1 MATVINPFVAVDGNG
16 NVRASAKLYF
26 YQTGTT
32 TLQNTYADAS
42 LSAVNT
48 NPVVADSNGLFPAIY
63 LDDPPTV
70 VAYKGVLKT
79 SADVTVWTAD
89 PIAGAPLTNS
99 LIAASQL
106 RSYLAG
112 LQRTGSTGTTYDQ
125 AVGVANDDTNTV
137 VMSLVSGTINAAT
150 VGANGIDAGAL
161 TATAT
166 FHAFAIG
173 KTDGT
178 TARLLSASPSSPT
191 MPSGYVYKRRTA
203 SLKTT
208 VSSQI
213 VSYLQNGDTFMLVS
227 VQLDISASAAGASAV
242 TRTLA
247 GVPTGITVEPV
258 LSVTVNGDTNG
269 EAVYLSSLSQND
281 MAANAGMG
289 QVGIY
294 ASAAITAVE
303 GIGMVHGVLTNT
315 SGQIRSRL
323 AQGGG
328 NSILRI
334 KTHGWI
340 DRRGRDD

>member
-16 NVRASAKLYF
+16 NVRANARLYF

-89 PIAGAPLTNS
+89 PLAGAPITNAT
-99 LIAASQL
+99 IVAAQL
-106 RSYLAG
+106 RSYLSG

-125 AVGVANDDTNTV
+125 DAGVATDDSNTV
-137 VMSLVSGTINAAT
+137 VLSLVSGTINAAT
-150 VGANGIDAGAL
+150 VGANGIDAGSL

-191 MPSGYVYKRRTA
+191 MPSGYTYKRRTA
-203 SLKTT
+203 SIKTT

-213 VSYLQNGDTFMLVS
+213 IPYIQQGDKFLLLSSQLDVS
-227 VQLDISASAAGASAV
+227 VSNQGTTAA

-247 GVPTGITVEPV
+247 GVPTGITVEPI
-258 LSVTVNGDTNG
+258 LSVRVDGDSSGDQVYFSSLTQTDTTATLANAQVGFFISAVAVATVNG
-269 EAVYLSSLSQND
+269 L
-281 MAANAGMG
+281 
-289 QVGIY
+289 
-294 ASAAITAVE
+294 ITQ
-303 GIGMVHGVLTNT
+303 IFTNT
-315 SGQIRSRL
+315 SGQIRTRGSTG
-323 AQGGG
+323 AAA
-328 NSILRI
+328 STLRI
-334 KTHGWI
+334 QTQGWI

>member
-32 TLQNTYADAS
+32 TLQNTYADAA

-63 LDDPPTV
+63 LGDPPTF

-89 PIAGAPLTNS
+89 PIAGAPLTNAT
-99 LIAASQL
+99 IAAAQL

-137 VMSLVSGTINAAT
+137 VLSLVSGTINAAT

-213 VSYLQNGDTFMLVS
+213 IPYLQYGDKFLLLS
-227 VQLDISASAAGASAV
+227 SQLDVSATTPGTTAV

-247 GVPTGITVEPV
+247 AVPTGITVEPI
-258 LSVTVNGDTNG
+258 LSVRINSDSAG
-269 EAVYLSSLSQND
+269 EQQYFSSLSQTD
-281 MAANAGMG
+281 VAAGVNAQIALFAGS
-289 QVGIY
+289 V
-294 ASAAITAVE
+294 TAVAIN
-303 GIGMVHGVLTNT
+303 GIVRDVFTNT
-315 SGQIRSRL
+315 SGQIRTRGQSGAAAVVL
-323 AQGGG
+323 QVH
-328 NSILRI
+328 
-334 KTHGWI
+334 THGWI
-340 DRRGRDD
+340 DTRGRDD

>member
-16 NVRASAKLYF
+16 NVRANAKLYF

-89 PIAGAPLTNS
+89 PIAGAPLTNAT
-99 LIAASQL
+99 IAAAQL

-125 AVGVANDDTNTV
+125 AAGVANDDSNTV
-137 VMSLVSGTINAAT
+137 VLSLVSGTINAAT

-191 MPSGYVYKRRTA
+191 LPSGYVYKRRTA

-213 VSYLQNGDTFMLVS
+213 IPYLQFGDNFMLTAPA
-227 VQLDISASAAGASAV
+227 LDISATTPGTTAV
-242 TRTLA
+242 TRTLSSL
-247 GVPTGITVEPV
+247 PTGITVEPV
-258 LSVTVNGDTNG
+258 LSVTLDVDTSGDMTL
-269 EAVYLSSLSQND
+269 LSSLSQTD
-281 MAANAGMG
+281 VAVAATNAQVAAATGGNVQVAGM
-289 QVGIY
+289 V
-294 ASAAITAVE
+294 T
-303 GIGMVHGVLTNT
+303 GVFTNT
-315 SGQIRSRL
+315 SGQIRSRNQSG
-323 AQGGG
+323 AAAA
-328 NSILRI
+328 ILRI
-334 KTHGWI
+334 KVNGWI
-340 DRRGRDD
+340 DTRGRND

>member
-16 NVRASAKLYF
+16 NVRANARLYF

-42 LSAVNT
+42 LSAVNA

-63 LDDPPTV
+63 LGDPPTF

-89 PIAGAPLTNS
+89 PIAGAPLTNAT
-99 LIAASQL
+99 IAAAQL

-125 AVGVANDDTNTV
+125 AAGVANDDTNTV

-191 MPSGYVYKRRTA
+191 LPSGYVYKRRTA

-213 VSYLQNGDTFMLVS
+213 ISYLQFGDKFMLTAAA
-227 VQLDISASAAGASAV
+227 LDISATTPGTTAV

-247 GVPTGITVEPV
+247 SVPTGILVEPV
-258 LSVTVNGDTNG
+258 LSVTIDSDTSGDRC
-269 EAVYLSSLSQND
+269 YLSSLSQAD
-281 MAANAGMG
+281 VASDSTNA
-289 QVGIY
+289 QVGLQIS
-294 ASAAITAVE
+294 SAATQAVM
-303 GIGMVHGVLTNT
+303 GMVYGVFTNT
-315 SGQIRSRL
+315 SGQIRTRNQTG
-323 AQGGG
+323 AAA
-328 NSILRI
+328 SILRI

-340 DRRGRDD
+340 DTRGKDD

>member
-16 NVRASAKLYF
+16 NVRANAKLYF

-32 TLQNTYADAS
+32 TLQNTYADAA

-166 FHAFAIG
+166 FHVHAIG

-191 MPSGYVYKRRTA
+191 LPSGYIYKRRTA
-203 SLKTT
+203 SLRTT

-213 VSYLQNGDTFMLVS
+213 SPYLHPGDMFMLTAPA
-227 VQLDISASAAGASAV
+227 LDISATSPGTSAV

-247 GVPTGITVEPV
+247 SLPTGITVEPV
-258 LSVTVNGDTNG
+258 MSVMLDSDANG
-269 EAVYLSSLSQND
+269 EICLLSSLTQTDIAPGSGQGQVSIF
-281 MAANAGMG
+281 ASPGVTAVQTAGM
-289 QVGIY
+289 IN
-294 ASAAITAVE
+294 
-303 GIGMVHGVLTNT
+303 GVITNT
-315 SGQIRSRL
+315 SGQIRTRNSS
-323 AQGGG
+323 GGSA
-328 NSILRI
+328 SILRI

>member
-16 NVRASAKLYF
+16 NVRANAKLYF

-32 TLQNTYADAS
+32 TLQNTYADAA

-89 PIAGAPLTNS
+89 PIAGAPLTN
-99 LIAASQL
+99 ATVGASQL
-106 RSYLAG
+106 RGYLSG

-125 AVGVANDDTNTV
+125 AAGVATDDSNTV
-137 VMSLVSGTINAAT
+137 VLSLVSGTINAAT
-150 VGANGIDAGAL
+150 VGVNGIDAGAL

-178 TARLLSASPSSPT
+178 AARLLSTSPTSPT

-213 VSYLQNGDTFMLVS
+213 IPYLQYGDKFLLLS
-227 VQLDISASAAGASAV
+227 SQLDVSATTPGTTAV

-247 GVPTGITVEPV
+247 AVPTGITVEPI
-258 LSVTVNGDTNG
+258 LSVRLTSDSAG
-269 EAVYLSSLSQND
+269 EQQYFSSLSQTD
-281 MAANAGMG
+281 VATGVNA
-289 QVGIY
+289 QV
-294 ASAAITAVE
+294 AIFAGSVTAVAVN
-303 GIGMVHGVLTNT
+303 GIVRDVFTNT
-315 SGQIRSRL
+315 SGQIRTRGTTGAAAVVL
-323 AQGGG
+323 QVQ
-328 NSILRI
+328 
-334 KTHGWI
+334 THGWI
-340 DRRGRDD
+340 DTRGRDD

>member
-16 NVRASAKLYF
+16 NVRANAKLYF

-32 TLQNTYADAS
+32 TLQDTYADAA

-63 LDDPPTV
+63 LGDPPTF
-70 VAYKGVLKT
+70 VAYKAVLKT
-79 SADVTVWTAD
+79 SADVTVWTTD
-89 PIAGAPLTNS
+89 PIAGAPVTTPISSS
-99 LIAASQL
+99 LL
-106 RSYLAG
+106 RGYLSG
-112 LQRTGSTGTTYDQ
+112 LQYTSSTGTTYSQD
-125 AVGVANDDTNTV
+125 AGVATDDSNTV
-137 VMSLVSGTINAAT
+137 VLSLVSGTINSAT

-203 SLKTT
+203 SMRTT

-213 VSYLQNGDTFMLVS
+213 IPYLQTGDKFVLTAS
-227 VQLDISASAAGASAV
+227 NADISATNPGTTAA
-242 TRTLA
+242 TRTL
-247 GVPTGITVEPV
+247 GSVPTGISVEPIM
-258 LSVTVNGDTNG
+258 SVTINSDSSGDQ
-269 EAVYLSSLSQND
+269 VYLSSLSQTDVACNALNAQVAIF
-281 MAANAGMG
+281 AAPT
-289 QVGIY
+289 V
-294 ASAAITAVE
+294 TAVQTAATVS
-303 GIGMVHGVLTNT
+303 GIFTNT
-315 SGQIRSRL
+315 SGQIRSRCGSGAAATVL
-323 AQGGG
+323 
-328 NSILRI
+328 II

-340 DRRGRDD
+340 DTRGRND